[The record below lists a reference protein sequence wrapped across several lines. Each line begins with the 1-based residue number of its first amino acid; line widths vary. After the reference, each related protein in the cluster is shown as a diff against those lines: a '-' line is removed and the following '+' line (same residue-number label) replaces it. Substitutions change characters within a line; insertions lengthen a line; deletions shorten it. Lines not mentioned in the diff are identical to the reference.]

1 MLIQLDAVG
10 KIVFN
15 QKLNFSTHCLAPHL
29 QDQKLCLHSLNRVPR
44 SSGIWC
50 RHGISPTLKSTAS
63 IQSSRVDNKSL
74 RLRNLS
80 VRNQVGNL
88 QPLAMA
94 KSRRSTK
101 KNRRIDGGNKAFR
114 SLVVA

>member
-15 QKLNFSTHCLAPHL
+15 QKLNFSTHCLAPDL

-63 IQSSRVDNKSL
+63 IQSSRVDNKSF
-74 RLRNLS
+74 
-80 VRNQVGNL
+80 
-88 QPLAMA
+88 
-94 KSRRSTK
+94 RSTLFEIEEFECQEPG
-101 KNRRIDGGNKAFR
+101 RQLAAASHGQVLQIH
-114 SLVVA
+114 